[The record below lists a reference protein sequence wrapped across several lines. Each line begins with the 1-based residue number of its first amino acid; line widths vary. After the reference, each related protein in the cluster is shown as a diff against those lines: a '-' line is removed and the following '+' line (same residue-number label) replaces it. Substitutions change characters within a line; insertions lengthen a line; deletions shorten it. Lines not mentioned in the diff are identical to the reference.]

1 MAMRARRHLVA
12 SSKTSVS
19 LKGSRYFS
27 FHTFYHLARSVCF
40 VVALFFQGGFLYLYV
55 QVGVCEREADVQAR
69 QRYHLVCLIDIV
81 HPSPMLFAV
90 YLHFSRF
97 AIDKDVFFHRR
108 QCEVIL
114 EFPRPIRNFSAWRED
129 FENYPWRLEKVT
141 CSSVAWIAGDGNIG
155 MEVAFLRNLHFD
167 V

>member
-1 MAMRARRHLVA
+1 MFDFHLDDLLQVSMPSAGALKELRAEDVA
-12 SSKTSVS
+12 SHGHAGQKAPGCESKTSVS

-90 YLHFSRF
+90 YLHF
-97 AIDKDVFFHRR
+97 
-108 QCEVIL
+108 
-114 EFPRPIRNFSAWRED
+114 
-129 FENYPWRLEKVT
+129 
-141 CSSVAWIAGDGNIG
+141 
-155 MEVAFLRNLHFD
+155 
-167 V
+167 